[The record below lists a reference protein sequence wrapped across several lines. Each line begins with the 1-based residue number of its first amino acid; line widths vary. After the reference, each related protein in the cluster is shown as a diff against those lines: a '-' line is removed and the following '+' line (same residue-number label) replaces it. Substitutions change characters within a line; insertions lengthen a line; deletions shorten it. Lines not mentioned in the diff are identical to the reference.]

1 MPVRVPTAMRRLRSL
16 ASARPHLPA
25 RLRSRRSRVLVFIGL
40 LGPGLIAANAGNDA
54 GGIATYSEVGA
65 KYGYSLLWA
74 MVLITISLALVQRS
88 AARMGTVTGKGLA
101 ELIREGYGIRWS
113 AFATLCVLV
122 ANFGICISDFVGVG
136 AALGLAGV
144 PVQLSV
150 PIAALGIWLIIVRG
164 SYRSAERVFIWL
176 TIPFFAYPIAA
187 ILAHPDW
194 GKVRH
199 SLVVPQVHASP
210 AFLLL
215 FVAMAGTTIT
225 PYMQLYLQSA
235 VVERGTTVADLKS
248 ESAEAVGG
256 SIFAD
261 LVAGFIIVATGATL
275 YVGGIHS
282 IGSAADAAKALAPF
296 AGQYAELLFGIG
308 LLGARLLAA
317 AIPRVPLGPRRAA
330 PKPAR
335 RGDPADRHLLRRR
348 REPRLRKRDRP
359 AARRGAGL
367 HRADHGDDRDLDP
380 GRDGPRHPGD
390 LAAGRGPGDQRA
402 TAADQPVLR
411 LAPGAQ
417 RGADG
422 GAPQQGC
429 CRLGDGGDRR
439 DHLDPVTDPRRG
451 HCAGPLSVRF
461 RQ

>member
-1 MPVRVPTAMRRLRSL
+1 MRFQVRGRF
-16 ASARPHLPA
+16 RP
-25 RLRSRRSRVLVFIGL
+25 RRSRIVVFLGL

-65 KYGYSLLWA
+65 KYGYTLLWA
-74 MVLITISLALVQRS
+74 MLLITVSLALVQRS

-101 ELIREGYGIRWS
+101 ELIRERYGIRWS
-113 AFATLCVLV
+113 AFATLCLLV

-136 AALGLAGV
+136 AALGLAGI
-144 PVQLSV
+144 PVQVSV
-150 PIAALGIWLIIVRG
+150 PIAGLAIWLVIVRG

-194 GKVRH
+194 GQVGH
-199 SLVVPQVHASP
+199 SLVVPQVHTSP

-225 PYMQLYLQSA
+225 PYMGLYLQSA

-261 LVAGFIIVATGATL
+261 LIAAFIIIATGATL

-282 IGSAADAAKALAPF
+282 IGSAADAAKALEPF

-308 LLGARLLAA
+308 LLGASLLAA
-317 AIPRVPLGPRRAA
+317 AILPIATSYAVAESLGFE
-330 PKPAR
+330 K
-335 RGDPADRHLLRRR
+335 GIGRRR
-348 REPRLRKRDRP
+348 DEAPVFIGLITAMIVISTLVAMVPGVPVISLLIGVQVVNGLLLPINLFFVWRL
-359 AARRGAGL
+359 ARNEELMGEHRNKGAV
-367 HRADHGDDRDLDP
+367 DWV
-380 GRDGPRHPGD
+380 
-390 LAAGRGPGDQRA
+390 
-402 TAADQPVLR
+402 TAATVGITSTLSLILVAVTVLG
-411 LAPGAQ
+411 L
-417 RGADG
+417 
-422 GAPQQGC
+422 
-429 CRLGDGGDRR
+429 
-439 DHLDPVTDPRRG
+439 
-451 HCAGPLSVRF
+451 
-461 RQ
+461 